1 LLITEIGPRALR
13 LEIGLYGPI
22 RVDES
27 EAVRVKRHDAESR
40 SAPLILEQ
48 AERKEPADER
58 PVRIDSAAVGAEKD
72 AASIAFVSKNGVA
85 FFRMQSK
92 EVGRAYPETPGQAQG
107 LVGSDPDG
115 LVGTA
120 DAANLAL
127 ERKRAVHIQV
137 EAERCGKSGR
147 VHWLFLGVKSY
158 FRPGALSIGGR
169 PVRVGADFC

>member
-1 LLITEIGPRALR
+1 MLITEIGPRALR

-27 EAVRVKRHDAESR
+27 EAVRVNRHDAESR

-58 PVRIDSAAVGAEKD
+58 PVRIDRAAVGAEKD
-72 AASIAFVSKNGVA
+72 AASIGFVSKNGAA
-85 FFRMQSK
+85 FFRVQSK
-92 EVGRAYPETPGQAQG
+92 EVGRAYPEAPGQAQG

-120 DAANLAL
+120 NVADLTL
-127 ERKRAVHIQV
+127 ERERAALVQV
-137 EAERCGKSGR
+137 EYER
-147 VHWLFLGVKSY
+147 FEM
-158 FRPGALSIGGR
+158 PG
-169 PVRVGADFC
+169 